1 MLVELQPI
9 YVKWK
14 LYKMYE
20 EKHALIVY
28 QVEVHKDDILTRDD
42 QAAICPPVDGL
53 TQGPFTVFF
62 KIV

>member
-1 MLVELQPI
+1 MEIIQNVFVPQS
-9 YVKWK
+9 K
-14 LYKMYE
+14 E
-20 EKHALIVY
+20 EKHAVIVY
-28 QVEVHKDDILTRDD
+28 QVQVHKDDILTRDD

>member
-1 MLVELQPI
+1 MLYLFLIKMLV
-9 YVKWK
+9 
-14 LYKMYE
+14 
-20 EKHALIVY
+20 VY
-28 QVEVHKDDILTRDD
+28 QIEVHKDDILTRDD